1 MAISKKLTAIVLTM
15 IMALSMVTGSFAMI
29 PSDAVNSKHEEAIET
44 LGALDIMIGD
54 AETGLFR
61 PDENIKRSEFAKVAV
76 ETMGLGELAKSSMG
90 KTKYPDVVEG
100 HWASGYINIATQQG
114 VVIGDDQHN
123 FRPDDSITYAE
134 AMTILVRII
143 GHEPAALSAGG
154 FPNGYVSVGTQ
165 NGIAKNAVANDN
177 EPVKRGVVAQMTFN
191 SLTVKMM
198 EQTGFGSNERYEI
211 VDKTVLT
218 DVLDTEKLTGQIVA
232 IGASSLSGS
241 SNLKD
246 NEVKIGDEIYE
257 VTDRALAKIRNLLG
271 FKVTFYARTL
281 DGDEKVVLLAR
292 PLKNANDSVTIAT
305 DNMESAE
312 LLEAGT
318 TKVMYWLDKE
328 NDKKPLELI
337 IDKDAK
343 MIFNGKPISFD
354 VSELTPE
361 SGRITVLDTNSDDKY
376 DIVFVTS
383 YENYVVE
390 DVIET
395 SHRVTDKYG
404 KPSLVLDP
412 EDDDVKFVITKA
424 TQELELSD
432 LEEWNV
438 LSVAKSKDASIIT
451 IEVSGEYV
459 TGKVTEIKND
469 ERGIGGKRYKI
480 AKNYTEEIKL
490 GDEGTFYLDVEG
502 KIAAVDATKT
512 LSSNYAYAVKGALSN
527 GFDKV
532 LEIKIFDKDGK
543 TVTLKSGEKIK
554 LNGVSGKTPQDVLEK
569 LSDESD
575 VFVPQLITYETNA
588 SGELT
593 QLNTA
598 TDKTE
603 SGEINKSSFTLN
615 VKDSL
620 TYKAASKKLGA
631 YNVNSETIVFNIPA
645 GKTST
650 DDFSIENIS
659 LFEDKTEY
667 DVLIYDLGEDLTA
680 KAIIVTNSQG
690 IAGLEDSMVIVDYIA
705 TMNNDDNELVDKLYG
720 YQDGKKVS
728 FETEESGILVNG
740 DEETLKTGDIIQVK
754 TNSKGQIQS
763 IRVLFE
769 AKNKT
774 TEGTE
779 VIADDLQIVYGKV
792 IKKFASSINVSVS
805 GGAVTNYA
813 ISGATVY
820 ELNTS
825 KSTNAI
831 KAVTPGDIPQYDEL
845 DESRVLIRIYK
856 DEVKEIVIVK

>member
-1 MAISKKLTAIVLTM
+1 MAISKKLTAVVLTM
-15 IMALSMVTGSFAMI
+15 IMALGMVAGSFAMI
-29 PSDAVNSKHEEAIET
+29 PSDAVGTKHEEAIET

-90 KTKYPDVVEG
+90 KTKYPDVVDN

-114 VVIGDDQHN
+114 VIIGDDEHN

-143 GHEPAALSAGG
+143 GHEPAALSSGG
-154 FPNGYVSVGTQ
+154 FPNGYVTVGTQ

-211 VDKTVLT
+211 VDKTVLG
-218 DVLDTEKLTGQIVA
+218 DILDTEKLTGQIVA
-232 IGASSLSGS
+232 VGTSSLSGS

-257 VTDRALAKIRNLLG
+257 VAPKALAAIRNLLG
-271 FKVTFYARTL
+271 FNVTFYARTME
-281 DGDEKVVLLAR
+281 DDEKVILLAR
-292 PLKNANDSVTIAT
+292 PQKNANDSVTIAT
-305 DNMESAE
+305 DDMHNAEVSES
-312 LLEAGT
+312 GKT
-318 TKVMYWLDKE
+318 NVSYWLDKE
-328 NDKKPLELI
+328 NDKKPQELVI
-337 IDKDAK
+337 SKDAK
-343 MIFNGKPISFD
+343 MIFNGKPLTYD
-354 VSELTPE
+354 VKELTPE
-361 SGRITVLDTNSDDKY
+361 SGRITVLDTDSNDEY

-390 DVIET
+390 DVINT

-424 TQELELSD
+424 SQELELAD

-438 LSVAKSKDASIIT
+438 LSVAKSKDSSILT

-459 TGKVTEIKND
+459 TGKVTELKND
-469 ERGIGGKRYKI
+469 ERGIDGKRYKI
-480 AKNYTEEIKL
+480 AKNYTEDIKL
-490 GDEGTFYLDVEG
+490 GDEGTFYLDIEG

-512 LSSNYAYAVKGALSN
+512 LSSNYAYAVKGGLSN

-532 LEIKIFDKDGK
+532 LELKIFDKDGK
-543 TVTLKSGEKIK
+543 TVTLKSGDKIK
-554 LNGVSGKTPQDVLEK
+554 LNGKSGKTPQEALDVL
-569 LSDESD
+569 SDASD
-575 VFVPQLITYETNA
+575 VFVPQLITYETNS

-593 QLNTA
+593 QINTA
-598 TDKTE
+598 VDKTA

-620 TYKAASKKLGA
+620 TYKETSKKLGA
-631 YNVNSETIVFNIPA
+631 YNVNSETIVFDIPA
-645 GKTST
+645 GKTDT
-650 DDFSIENIS
+650 EDFSIEDIK

-680 KAIIVTNSQG
+680 KAIVVTNSQG
-690 IAGLEDSMVIVDYIA
+690 IAGLEDSMVIVDSIA
-705 TMNNDDNELVDKLYG
+705 TMNNEDNELVEKLYG
-720 YQDGKKVS
+720 YQNGEKVS
-728 FETEESGILVNG
+728 FETEETGILVNKD
-740 DEETLKTGDIIQVK
+740 DEMLKTGDIIQVK
-754 TNSKGQIQS
+754 ANAKGKIQS

-769 AKNKT
+769 AKNKL
-774 TEGTE
+774 TEGSQ
-779 VIADDLQIVYGKV
+779 VIADDLEIVYGKV
-792 IKKFASSINVSVS
+792 VKKFASSINVTVN

-813 ISGATVY
+813 ISDATVY

-825 KSTNAI
+825 KSANAI

>member
-1 MAISKKLTAIVLTM
+1 MAISKKLTAVILTM
-15 IMALSMVTGSFAMI
+15 IMALGMVTGSFAMI
-29 PSDAVNSKHEEAIET
+29 PSDAVGSKHEEAIET

-61 PDENIKRSEFAKVAV
+61 PDAFIKRSEFAKVAV
-76 ETMGLGELAKSSMG
+76 ETMGLGELAESSMG
-90 KTKYPDVVEG
+90 KTKYPDVVEN

-123 FRPDDSITYAE
+123 FRPDDTITYAE

-154 FPNGYVSVGTQ
+154 FPNGYVTVGTQ
-165 NGIAKNAVANDN
+165 NGIAKNAMANDN

-198 EQTGFGSNERYEI
+198 EQTGFGANERYEI
-211 VDKTVLT
+211 VDKTVLE

-232 IGASSLSGS
+232 VGQSSLSSS

-246 NEVKIGDEIYE
+246 NEVKIGDEVYE
-257 VTDRALAKIRNLLG
+257 VADKALAEIRNLLG
-271 FKVTFYARTL
+271 FNVTFYARTL
-281 DGDEKVVLLAR
+281 DDEKVILLAR
-292 PLKNANDSVTIAT
+292 PSKSANDSVTIKT
-305 DNMESAE
+305 DDMHSAE
-312 LLEAGT
+312 VLEAGT

-328 NDKKPLELI
+328 NDKKPQELTI
-337 IDKDAK
+337 SEDAK
-343 MIFNGKPISFD
+343 MIFNGKPIEFS
-354 VSELTPE
+354 VSELTPD
-361 SGRITVLDTNSDDKY
+361 SGRITVLDTDSDDKY

-424 TQELELSD
+424 SQELEISD
-432 LEEWNV
+432 LKEWNV
-438 LSVAKSKDASIIT
+438 LSVAKSKDSSIVV

-459 TGKVTEIKND
+459 TGKVTELKDD
-469 ERGIGGKRYKI
+469 ERGIDGKRYKI
-480 AKNYTEEIKL
+480 AKNYTEDIKL
-490 GDEGTFYLDVEG
+490 GDEGTFYLDIEG

-512 LSSNYAYAVKGALSN
+512 LSSNYAYAVKGGLSN

-532 LEIKIFDKDGK
+532 LELKIFDKDGK
-543 TVTLKSGEKIK
+543 TVTLKSGDKIK
-554 LNGVSGKTPQDVLEK
+554 LDGVSGKTPAEALAK

-588 SGELT
+588 SGELKEI
-593 QLNTA
+593 NTA
-598 TDKTE
+598 VDKTE
-603 SGEINKSSFTLN
+603 SGEINKASFTLN

-620 TYKAASKKLGA
+620 TYKEASKKLGA
-631 YNVNSETIVFNIPA
+631 YNVNSETIVFDIPA
-645 GKTST
+645 GKTDT
-650 DDFSIENIS
+650 ADFSVEDIS
-659 LFEDKTEY
+659 IFEDKTEY
-667 DVLIYDLGEDLTA
+667 DVYIYDLGEDLTA
-680 KAIIVTNSQG
+680 KAIVVTNSQG
-690 IAGLEDSMVIVDYIA
+690 IAGLEGSMVIVDSIG
-705 TMNNDDNELVDKLYG
+705 TMANDDNELVDKLYG

-728 FETEESGILVNG
+728 FETTESDILVNEDG
-740 DEETLKTGDIIQVK
+740 EMLKTGDIIQIK
-754 TNSKGQIQS
+754 TNAKGQIQS

-769 AKNKT
+769 AKNKA

-779 VIADDLQIVYGKV
+779 TIADDLQVVYGKV
-792 IKKFASSINVSVS
+792 VKKFASSINVTVN

-813 ISGATVY
+813 ISDATVY
-820 ELNTS
+820 ELNTE

-831 KAVTPGDIPQYDEL
+831 KVVTPGDIPQYD
-845 DESRVLIRIYK
+845 DFSESRVLIRIYK